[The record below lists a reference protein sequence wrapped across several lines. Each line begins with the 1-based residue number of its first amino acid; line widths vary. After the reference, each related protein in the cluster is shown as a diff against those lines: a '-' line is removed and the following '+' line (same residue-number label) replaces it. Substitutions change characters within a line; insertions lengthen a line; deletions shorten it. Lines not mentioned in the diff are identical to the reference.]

1 MRDCPAPEAIE
12 QVATDPDAAPPDV
25 LEHIAAC
32 PRCRERLDRA
42 DPGANWVLLADTR
55 PDHEPRGWFLDRL
68 KTAVRYAAT
77 GPATRGDDPVVPGYA
92 IEDEIARGGMGVV
105 YRARDLALGRTVAIK
120 VLRADLADNAS
131 QLARFFGEA
140 KALAALQHPNV
151 VPLFQVGEVGG
162 RPFLVMEY
170 VGGGTLRHA
179 MGGPWPPGAAAKLV
193 RTLADATAAVHKIG
207 VIHRDLKPGNVL
219 LCGDVPAGDRA
230 TLTPKVADF
239 GLARFLDDT
248 NRQTRTGDVF
258 GTPEFMAPEQARGDH
273 RSIGPETDVWALGVI
288 LYELLTGRAPFAG
301 ETWRD
306 TLEFVQSGEPVP
318 PPVLVPGVPGELAA
332 VCLKCLK
339 KKPQRRYR
347 TAGALRDDLDQ
358 FLANRPV
365 SALPR
370 SRLGRLVAGV
380 RRNPGPAVPWALLV
394 AVLVVGGVLV
404 AVREQDARRRAEVAA
419 AEADQ
424 LRTRH
429 EQALRELY
437 AARIALAEQ
446 ALATGQPERAEAILM
461 TCKPAG
467 GDADER
473 GWEWNYLLNRVHG
486 PARLD
491 LKLADSQRH
500 GFEDVHL
507 VPVGE
512 ATSPDGRRTVRI
524 GEDGVPVLYDRDG
537 RALLRLPTAGSRVI
551 GVLFIKEGR
560 WLAARTADE
569 TVVAFDGAPP

>member
-1 MRDCPAPEAIE
+1 MRECPPSEAIE
-12 QVATDPDAAPPDV
+12 QVATDPDAVPPAV
-25 LEHIAAC
+25 LEHLAAC
-32 PRCRERLDRA
+32 ARCRERLDRA
-42 DPGANWVLLADTR
+42 DPGANWVLLAETR
-55 PDHEPRGWFLDRL
+55 PDHEPKGWFLDRL

-77 GPATRGDDPVVPGYA
+77 GPATRDDPVVPGYA
-92 IEDEIARGGMGVV
+92 IEEEVARGGMGVV
-105 YRARDLALGRTVAIK
+105 YRARDLTLGRTVAIK
-120 VLRADLADNAS
+120 VLRADLADHVS

-162 RPFLVMEY
+162 QPFLVMEY

-179 MGGPWPPGAAAKLV
+179 MGGPWPPEAAARLV

-219 LCGDVPAGDRA
+219 LCGDAPATDRA

-318 PPVLVPGVPGELAA
+318 PPLLVPGVPPELAA
-332 VCLKCLK
+332 VCLKCLR
-339 KKPQRRYR
+339 KKPHRRYR

-370 SRLGRLVAGV
+370 SRAGRLVASV

-404 AVREQDARRRAEVAA
+404 ALRHRDDRLRAEAA
-419 AEADQ
+419 AAQEAQ
-424 LRTRH
+424 LLVRH
-429 EQALRELY
+429 EHALRELY
-437 AARIALAEQ
+437 AARIALAVQ
-446 ALATGQPERAEAILM
+446 ALASGQGERAEAILGA
-461 TCKPAG
+461 CKPAA

-473 GWEWNYLLNRVHG
+473 NWEWYYLLNRVHG
-486 PARLD
+486 PARID

-507 VPVGE
+507 HPTPQAV
-512 ATSPDGRRTVRI
+512 SPDGRRTARI
-524 GEDGVPVLYDRDG
+524 GDDGVLELQDQDG
-537 RALLRLPTAGSRVI
+537 RMLLRLPPAGSRVI
-551 GVLFIKEGR
+551 GVLFIKDGR